1 MGRSIAVLFREDNLV
16 RDIGERH
23 TTPSR
28 GNDDPLPLSILELR
42 AQIAALSG
50 TIRQLQRAGLDDAVP
65 RLLISRKRAE
75 LEDLS
80 HRANRRSAEG

>member
-1 MGRSIAVLFREDNLV
+1 MERSIAVLSARMMLCAISGSGTRRRAGV
-16 RDIGERH
+16 
-23 TTPSR
+23 
-28 GNDDPLPLSILELR
+28 NDDPLPLSILELR
-42 AQIAALSG
+42 AQIAELSG